1 MDGTG
6 QSVTVSV
13 AFLDVK
19 LQNLVNQVADF
30 TLIRRKLKPRS
41 LFNVGAEICRTIGGP
56 NSSEDKFRRIFI
68 PPSMQTG
75 FRFLPQ
81 NLIHNTILSIKTS
94 STFHKCKDFIL
105 KEKDYDFKIKHKVKL
120 VKTNI
125 RHANTICGSARRWC
139 VANLRP
145 SFWRDGDRE
154 CILHQESESLKNH

>member
-30 TLIRRKLKPRS
+30 TLIRRKL
-41 LFNVGAEICRTIGGP
+41 NVGAEICRTIGCP

-75 FRFLPQ
+75 FRFLAQ

-94 STFHKCKDFIL
+94 STFLKCKDFI
-105 KEKDYDFKIKHKVKL
+105 
-120 VKTNI
+120 
-125 RHANTICGSARRWC
+125 
-139 VANLRP
+139 
-145 SFWRDGDRE
+145 
-154 CILHQESESLKNH
+154 

>member
-13 AFLDVK
+13 AFHVK

-68 PPSMQTG
+68 PPSMQTC
-75 FRFLPQ
+75 FRFLAQ

-94 STFHKCKDFIL
+94 STFLKCKDFI
-105 KEKDYDFKIKHKVKL
+105 
-120 VKTNI
+120 
-125 RHANTICGSARRWC
+125 
-139 VANLRP
+139 
-145 SFWRDGDRE
+145 
-154 CILHQESESLKNH
+154 